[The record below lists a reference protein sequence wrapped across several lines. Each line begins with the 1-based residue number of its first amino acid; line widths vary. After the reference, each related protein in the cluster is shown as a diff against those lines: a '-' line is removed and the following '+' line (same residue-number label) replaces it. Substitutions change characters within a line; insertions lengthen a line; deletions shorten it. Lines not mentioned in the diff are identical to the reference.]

1 MVVNGTGLRKVYR
14 MGEVEVEAL
23 AGVDIKIKRGEFV
36 TVTGA
41 SGSGK
46 STVLSIIGC
55 LDRVTS
61 GSYSLMDR
69 DVERMSDS
77 ELASVRNQFIGFVF
91 QTFNLLPRATSVQ
104 NVELPLIY
112 AGEGRRERREKAM
125 AMLEKVGL
133 GSRAFHRPNQLSG
146 GERQRVAIARALV
159 TEPPLLL
166 ADEPTGNLD
175 STTGNSIMELFQSV
189 HNEGKSILLVTHDP
203 EVAGRGTRTIQL
215 KDGRIERDVT
225 Y

>member
-1 MVVNGTGLRKVYR
+1 MVVDGTGLRKVYR
-14 MGEVEVEAL
+14 MGEVDVQAL
-23 AGVDIKIKRGEFV
+23 AGVDLKIEQGEFV

-61 GSYSLMDR
+61 GNYRLMDR
-69 DVERMSDS
+69 EVEKMTDS
-77 ELASVRNQFIGFVF
+77 ELASVRNRFIGFVF

-112 AGEGRRERREKAM
+112 AGMGRKERRERAM
-125 AMLEKVGL
+125 AILGKVGL
-133 GSRAFHRPNQLSG
+133 ESRAFHRPNQLSG

-159 TEPPLLL
+159 TEPALLL

-175 STTGNSIMELFQSV
+175 STTGSSIMELFNQV
-189 HNEGKSILLVTHDP
+189 HHEGKTILLVTHDP
-203 EVAGRGTRTIQL
+203 EVAVLGTRTIQL

-225 Y
+225 N